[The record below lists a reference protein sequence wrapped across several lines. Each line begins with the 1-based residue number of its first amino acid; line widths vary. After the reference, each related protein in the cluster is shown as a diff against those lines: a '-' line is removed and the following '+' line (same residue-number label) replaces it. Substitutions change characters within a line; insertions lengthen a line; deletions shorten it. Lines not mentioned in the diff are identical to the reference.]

1 MLLLA
6 RISHKETENRGQ
18 KLLKSILHKYS
29 SSLSMVI
36 NVPGLPWVLAKQKQF
51 LIDISR
57 KECRDV
63 PWNVYTRVVSHAYLI
78 FTRCLMNK
86 FLVSRKGAKKERNT
100 KVRM

>member
-1 MLLLA
+1 M
-6 RISHKETENRGQ
+6 
-18 KLLKSILHKYS
+18 LHKYY

-51 LIDISR
+51 L
-57 KECRDV
+57 
-63 PWNVYTRVVSHAYLI
+63 
-78 FTRCLMNK
+78 MNK